1 MTPWSTIEKDLFT
14 LDGYSFLLVVDVTSR
29 FPVVCILNNET
40 CSSVVNVLKGVYCD
54 FGLPRKIIT
63 DNGPCF
69 KVVDFTEFHDKLG
82 VSTETSS
89 AYNHQ
94 SVGSVE

>member
-1 MTPWSTIEKDLFT
+1 M
-14 LDGYSFLLVVDVTSR
+14 
-29 FPVVCILNNET
+29 LNAP
-40 CSSVVNVLKGVYCD
+40 KGVYCD
-54 FGLPRKIIT
+54 FALPKKIIT

-69 KVVDFTEFHDKLG
+69 KAADFVKFHANLG

-94 SVGSVE
+94 SIGSAEHMVQTVKQIMV

>member
-40 CSSVVNVLKGVYCD
+40 CSSVVNVL
-54 FGLPRKIIT
+54 IIT